1 MRNDLLEMFG
11 VSLVMTIAL
20 ELTAV
25 FGCTQLRKK
34 YGLPETADSGSAGG
48 PKRGS
53 AGGPGRAGNGGLL
66 PALQGRNGFL
76 LVILVNVLTNPAAVL
91 LCWLSRSYMP
101 QIPQMPVQL
110 AVEAV
115 VVSVEAWIYCRFA
128 KEEGWKIDHPVFLSV
143 AANLCSW
150 LTGMLVQAAK
160 R

>member
-11 VSLVMTIAL
+11 VSLMMTIAL

-34 YGLPETADSGSAGG
+34 CGLHGC
-48 PKRGS
+48 
-53 AGGPGRAGNGGLL
+53 LL
-66 PALQGRNGFL
+66 PALRGRNGFL

-101 QIPQMPVQL
+101 RVPQMPVQL
-110 AVEAV
+110 AVEV
-115 VVSVEAWIYCRFA
+115 IVVSVEAWIYCRFA
-128 KEEGWKIDHPVFLSV
+128 KEEGGKIDHPVFLSV

-150 LTGMLVQAAK
+150 LTGVLVQAVK